1 MIKKQTIMEDSKPKY
16 EVFVV
21 NTAQYYT
28 LHTKKYGLRKKWQP
42 TDQNEIRSFIPG
54 TILEV
59 YVKEGQEVPAGEKLL
74 KYEAMKMQTILEMPF
89 TGTIKEVNVSVGD
102 KVRKDQLMILLEE

>member
-1 MIKKQTIMEDSKPKY
+1 MEENKPKY

-28 LHTKKYGLRKKWQP
+28 LLTKKHLMRKKWQP
-42 TDQNEIRSFIPG
+42 IDPNEVRSFIPG

-59 YVKEGQEVPAGEKLL
+59 YVKAGQEVAAGDKLI
-74 KYEAMKMQTILEMPF
+74 KYEAMKMQTIIEMPF
-89 TGTIKEVNVSVGD
+89 TGVIKEVMVSEGD
-102 KVRKDQLMILLEE
+102 KVRKDQVMILLEEEII